1 MAGNKNSGGANGG
14 SQYSPMNVSATG
26 GAGQSGQAKPNYRG
40 FKYGENKKLDDQ
52 AGGARMATA
61 STPPPAPQVSAGQA
75 PQGGNDMSSLQ
86 GLLSGITPIDAEGA
100 DPSVPT
106 SNGIDFGRGGDS
118 STLPNSINPDRR
130 QIENID
136 LIKKYLPDLLNA
148 TRLPGAPDSYKRFV
162 NYLKAEIL

>member
-14 SQYSPMNVSATG
+14 PQYSPMNVSATG

-61 STPPPAPQVSAGQA
+61 PTPPPAPQVPAGQA

-86 GLLSGITPIDAEGA
+86 GLLSGLTPIDAEGA
-100 DPSVPT
+100 DPSVPV

-130 QIENID
+130 QIENVD
-136 LIKKYLPDLLNA
+136 LIKRYMPDLINA
-148 TRLPGAPDSYKRFV
+148 SRVQGAPDSYKRFV
-162 NYLKAEIL
+162 NFLKSQVI

>member
-14 SQYSPMNVSATG
+14 PQYSPMNVSATG

-40 FKYGENKKLDDQ
+40 FKYGENKKLAEQ

-61 STPPPAPQVSAGQA
+61 PTPLPAPQVPAGQA

-86 GLLSGITPIDAEGA
+86 GLLSGITPIDAEGT
-100 DPSVPT
+100 DPSVPV
-106 SNGIDFGRGGDS
+106 SHGVDFGRGAGS
-118 STLPNSINPDRR
+118 EVLPNNLNSDRR

-136 LIKKYLPDLLNA
+136 LIARYLPDLINA
-148 TRLPGAPDSYKRFV
+148 TRVKNAPDSYKRFV
-162 NYLKAEIL
+162 NKLKGML

>member
-14 SQYSPMNVSATG
+14 PQYSPMNVSATG

-86 GLLSGITPIDAEGA
+86 GLLSGLTPIDAEGA
-100 DPSVPT
+100 DPSVPV
-106 SNGIDFGRGGDS
+106 SNGVDFGRGAGS
-118 STLPNSINPDRR
+118 EVLPNSLNSDRR
-130 QIENID
+130 QIENVD
-136 LIKKYLPDLLNA
+136 LIKRYMPDLINA
-148 TRLPGAPDSYKRFV
+148 SRVQGAPDSYKRFV
-162 NYLKAEIL
+162 NFLKSQVI